1 MMNYFLKIAS
11 VLILINWGAM
21 DQNKDAEKVIDQS
34 ISIQNLSKKWK
45 LDKYQYEEYTE
56 TPSDL
61 EKNDFLHLKSDLT
74 FSSITEGN
82 VENGQWRLDVK
93 EKRIFLFQKGVEGEM
108 ALIIHDLS
116 VQQLVMSI
124 DDPTDEE
131 TRKLKIYY
139 KN

>member
-21 DQNKDAEKVIDQS
+21 DQNKNAEKVIDQS